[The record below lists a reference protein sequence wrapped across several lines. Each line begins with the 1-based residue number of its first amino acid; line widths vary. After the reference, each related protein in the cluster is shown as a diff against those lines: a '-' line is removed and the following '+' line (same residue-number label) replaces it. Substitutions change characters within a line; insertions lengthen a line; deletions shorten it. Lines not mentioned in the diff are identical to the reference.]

1 MYNVSADVKEAHNL
15 IDDSSYAAEKAR
27 LQARMAYWTKESAHV
42 KDQNALTADKRSNP
56 YLNEQ
61 KAWLPWCPDSGCTP
75 LVE

>member
-1 MYNVSADVKEAHNL
+1 MSSDVKEAHNL
-15 IDDSSYAAEKAR
+15 IDDTSYAAEKAR

-61 KAWLPWCPDSGCTP
+61 RRGCWCPDSGCTP
-75 LVE
+75 VDE